1 MSRKTIINIIS
12 IIILLVVVTGVF
24 LIVSNTKAQKEK
36 AMENTNKTEKAEPAL
51 TAKKDKEEELRRE
64 KQKQEEAKK
73 KAEEDKRKKQ
83 KKDKNDEKNKTKSND
98 AQTAELNK
106 NTTFLLEKTIKG
118 TKNSEEEKR
127 VEELATENMIKQ
139 VEGADNSNSDNEVD
153 IRNTSIK
160 FKDTHDYTDTTI
172 NGTFKYD
179 LIVKTSNND
188 KKSGTT
194 QLNQTS
200 AVTFIK
206 KDGKYKLDK
215 LSK

>member
-12 IIILLVVVTGVF
+12 IIILLVVVIGVF
-24 LIVSNTKAQKEK
+24 LIVSNTKSQKEEVT
-36 AMENTNKTEKAEPAL
+36 ENKQKNESVGPAL

-64 KQKQEEAKK
+64 KEKQEEAKK
-73 KAEEDKRKKQ
+73 KAAEDKDKK
-83 KKDKNDEKNKTKSND
+83 KKENNKQSNSKSND
-98 AQTAELNK
+98 ALTADLNK
-106 NTTFLLEKTIKG
+106 NTAYLLEKTIKG
-118 TKNSEEEKR
+118 TKNSEEEKQ

-139 VEGADNSNSDNEVD
+139 VEGAEDSNSDHEVD

-160 FKDTHDYTDTTI
+160 FKDTHNYTDTTI

-179 LIVKTSNND
+179 LIVKTSKSD
-188 KKSGTT
+188 KSTGTT